1 MQMDKNIMHSHRRR
15 SDVVPESGSRIIC
28 YYCFVIIQLH
38 IVHILLPVYTG
49 PVCVTG
55 HIINVFRSSSNLK
68 MFLYHFSAV
77 SWMKYLN
84 ISSPD
89 TFGYI

>member
-15 SDVVPESGSRIIC
+15 SDVVPESGSS
-28 YYCFVIIQLH
+28 YYLLLSNQLH
-38 IVHILLPVYTG
+38 IVHVLLPVYTG

-55 HIINVFRSSSNLK
+55 HMMNVFRGSSNLK

-89 TFGYI
+89 TFGYRRVN